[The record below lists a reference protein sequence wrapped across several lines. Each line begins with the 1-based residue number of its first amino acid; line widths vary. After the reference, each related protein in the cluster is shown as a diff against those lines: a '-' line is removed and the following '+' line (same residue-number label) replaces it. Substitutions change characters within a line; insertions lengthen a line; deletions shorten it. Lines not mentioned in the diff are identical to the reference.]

1 MVVKSFR
8 DLIVWQKAHRLVLSI
23 YKITS
28 NFPDSEKFGIISQMR
43 RAAYS
48 VPANIV
54 EGHARKSKKEFLH
67 FFNIKQRF
75 EIYY

>member
-1 MVVKSFR
+1 MVVKFFR

-23 YKITS
+23 YKVTS

-48 VPANIV
+48 VPTNIV
-54 EGHARKSKKEFLH
+54 EGYVRKSEK
-67 FFNIKQRF
+67 
-75 EIYY
+75 